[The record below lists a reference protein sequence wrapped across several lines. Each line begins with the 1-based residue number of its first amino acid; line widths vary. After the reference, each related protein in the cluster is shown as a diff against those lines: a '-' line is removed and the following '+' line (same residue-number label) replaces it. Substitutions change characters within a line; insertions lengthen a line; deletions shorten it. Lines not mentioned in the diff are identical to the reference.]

1 MATSTNKPGARA
13 PAPGI
18 SDGSVSQAFLRAC
31 EQVAAEVADRFFTTS
46 KAGATVSGGV
56 VTVEIRARETRFQM
70 ADLSAS
76 GVFTVDNTTED
87 MRNYWSNMIPQT
99 IVGCWGNVRVETEA
113 PELDPASDVEPE

>member
-1 MATSTNKPGARA
+1 MTTSTSKVGARA
-13 PAPGI
+13 PTQGI
-18 SDGSVSQAFLRAC
+18 SDGTVSQAFLRAC
-31 EQVAAEVADRFFTTS
+31 EQVATEVADRFFTTS
-46 KAGATVSGGV
+46 KAGATVLAGV
-56 VTVEIRARETRFQM
+56 VTVEIRAKESRFQM

-113 PELDPASDVEPE
+113 PDLAPATDVEPE